1 MKIDWKRKL
10 SSRKMWAAIIG
21 VVMSVM
27 VMFNAPE
34 EEQAKVTGL
43 ITACSTLIIY
53 ILAESNVDAKHAT
66 ASLPDNHDEEEEIV
80 INKTEE

>member
-10 SSRKMWAAIIG
+10 SSRKFWMAVIG
-21 VVMSVM
+21 VVISVM
-27 VMFNAPE
+27 VIFGASE
-34 EEQAKVTGL
+34 EEKTQITGL